1 MQNVS
6 VLTQPI
12 SLKVFKRG
20 PPHTE
25 KKEGNKRP
33 KLSLFRAM
41 KIIDRLLT
49 SNFSS
54 FVIGTQKRV
63 TFRFK
68 QKKK

>member
-25 KKEGNKRP
+25 KKEGTQRP

-41 KIIDRLLT
+41 KIIYRLLT
-49 SNFSS
+49 PTNFLQSS
-54 FVIGTQKRV
+54 
-63 TFRFK
+63 
-68 QKKK
+68 